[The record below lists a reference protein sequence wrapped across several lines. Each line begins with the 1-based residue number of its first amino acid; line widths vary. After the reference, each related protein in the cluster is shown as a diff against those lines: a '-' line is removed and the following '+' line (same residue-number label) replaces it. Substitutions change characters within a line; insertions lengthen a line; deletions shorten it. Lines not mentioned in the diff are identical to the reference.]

1 MKITKKQLK
10 RIIQETAE
18 EEEINPYGT
27 GNYAVHDEEEGL
39 DLVGHT

>member
-1 MKITKKQLK
+1 MKITIEQIR
-10 RIIQETAE
+10 RIIQETVE